1 MLMNYRMKA
10 KFVFAIYNLFL
21 NIELNCDKEKSFLS
35 TCCFQKK
42 LFSSLTCFDLQNV
55 FLKMVLK
62 TGVLK
67 IL

>member
-21 NIELNCDKEKSFLS
+21 NMELNCDKEKSFLS

-42 LFSSLTCFDLQNV
+42 LFSTLTYVLIY
-55 FLKMVLK
+55 KM
-62 TGVLK
+62 GS
-67 IL
+67 